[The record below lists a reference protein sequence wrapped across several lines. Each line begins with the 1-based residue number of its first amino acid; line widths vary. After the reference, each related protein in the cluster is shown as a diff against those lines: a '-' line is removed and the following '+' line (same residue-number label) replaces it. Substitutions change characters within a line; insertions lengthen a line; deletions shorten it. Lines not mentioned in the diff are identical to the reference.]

1 MSGPYGAAHVPYPFD
16 VILDGHGYRLLDS
29 VESHPFGTHRAAYA
43 YTPTF
48 LPRTNVQGD
57 YGDNEQ
63 EFWHVFSQRDWSLGE
78 GQRYYRS
85 SDENSVRRYWQGT
98 NLDVSRPGQV
108 KLREEVTTATA
119 AAAPQAVADGSSVI
133 WFATATN
140 LYSMAAGGT
149 ITDHGAHG
157 VGATPFKGGMV
168 ADETGDVY
176 ITSPSGGAVG
186 VRKWNGTSFSTFSAS
201 ASRYLEFLNNSLY
214 GFHNGALWR
223 WDSAGTRAT
232 LFEWK
237 GADGAVAATWNTA
250 ALAAI
255 GGDLAIMIA
264 GGASGRTELHL
275 FDGVAPAKTADFP
288 INFEGYDMEVMYGI
302 TFVSGR
308 FKRRRTAAEYL
319 PAIYYYASGTIGLLW
334 TADDWT
340 TSDVKT
346 AVNTFGSWI
355 VFNDDTRGV
364 FFAYSLESGGVHSF
378 GSFTVAGDTPVIACS
393 SWHMLHSRNQTTM
406 YRFPSSTIASTGTL
420 KTSLFDGESSLTKHF
435 QSVKVDVDIPTGATV
450 DLAYRVND
458 LDGSYTS
465 IQTGVVAGV
474 EYTIPTDGVQG
485 RSISIQVTLNKG
497 SSTVGPTLKR
507 IYVRAIP
514 ILQSF
519 KRREYILDCTG
530 RDGEGMIQLRDGEP
544 HNLDGHE
551 MAQNLIAAAE
561 LEAPFEVI
569 DRFGTITNAIIETDA
584 FQLIEMHP
592 EEYVALVR
600 VREA

>member
-1 MSGPYGAAHVPYPFD
+1 MAGPYGAAHVPYPFD

-108 KLREEVTTATA
+108 KLREEVVTATA
-119 AAAPQAVADGSSVI
+119 AAAVKALADGSSVI
-133 WFATATN
+133 WIATTTN

-157 VGATPFKGGMV
+157 MGALPDPHGVV
-168 ADETGDVY
+168 ADESGDVY
-176 ITSPSGGAVG
+176 ITSSTGGSVG
-186 VRKWNGTSFSTFSAS
+186 IRKWNGTAYSTFSATGGS
-201 ASRYLEFLNNSLY
+201 SLSFLNNSLY
-214 GFHNGALWR
+214 SYYFGILRR
-223 WDSAGTRAT
+223 WDAAGTVAA

-237 GADGAVAATWNTA
+237 GADGASNLT
-250 ALAAI
+250 LAGGVTKPI
-255 GGDLAIMIA
+255 GGDLAIMIPR
-264 GGASGRTELHL
+264 GPSSRTELYL
-275 FDGVAPAKTADFP
+275 FDGIAPAKTADFP
-288 INFEGYDMEVMYGI
+288 INFEGWDMEVMYGI

-308 FKRRRTAAEYL
+308 FKRQRTAAEYL

-346 AVNTFGSWI
+346 AVNAFGSWI

-364 FFAYSLESGGVHSF
+364 LFAYSLESGGVHSF
-378 GSFTVAGDTPVIACS
+378 GSFTVAGDSPLIATS

-406 YRFPSSTIASTGTL
+406 YRFPSSSIASTGTL

-530 RDGEGMIQLRDGEP
+530 RDGEGMIQLRDGEA

-551 MAQNLIAAAE
+551 MAQNLVATAE